1 MRKQKKLT
9 DLISQHV
16 NTTSPH
22 PVTGLYR
29 TLGWILKFAAKN
41 VINTWVSPIFML
53 HHKKT
58 EVAQGSKYAQ
68 FEIIYSMFW
77 KIFMDQTYLIWTKHI
92 YLTYQTLLFA
102 LNSREDYFYNKLRS
116 YGYLKYLYFATRTI
130 YLQNVSWKLMNNFLP
145 YVLTW

>member
-1 MRKQKKLT
+1 MWTPPPPIQSLAYIGLWVGYWNLQLKMS
-9 DLISQHV
+9 LI
-16 NTTSPH
+16 
-22 PVTGLYR
+22 
-29 TLGWILKFAAKN
+29 LGYPQFLCYIIK
-41 VINTWVSPIFML
+41 
-53 HHKKT
+53 KKT